1 MKIDLP
7 QGSQKPQ
14 NVTIIQ
20 GFPGLG
26 LVGTITT
33 EYLLDHLDVKKIG
46 SVWFSE
52 MNPMVA
58 IHGSKIVEPFGIF
71 YNKKN
76 NLVILHA
83 LTNVKGVEWKLAEA
97 VCEIAKKL
105 KAKEVISLEG
115 VASESKLDSGIAS
128 ESKFGFDKTYYYS
141 RKSSKKWGKIKGLNQ
156 LNEGIVMGVTA
167 SLLLKLRSTP
177 ISCIFTETTEGL
189 PDSGAAA
196 EIIKVLDKYLNLNV
210 DEKPLIKKAKDFE
223 EKIKSI
229 LKNAERV
236 KKIKDQKQEINYMG

>member
-1 MKIDLP
+1 MKIELT
-7 QGSQKPQ
+7 QKPQ
-14 NVTIIQ
+14 NVTIIE

-58 IHGSKIVEPFGIF
+58 IHGAKIVEPFGIF

-76 NLVILHA
+76 NLIILHA
-83 LTNVKGVEWKLAEA
+83 LTNVKGVEWKLADA
-97 VCEIAKKL
+97 ICEIAKKL
-105 KAKEVISLEG
+105 KAKELISLEG
-115 VASESKLDSGIAS
+115 VASEG
-128 ESKFGFDKTYYYS
+128 
-141 RKSSKKWGKIKGLNQ
+141 KSSPGGTYFYSKKFPKKWGKIGINQ
-156 LNEGIVMGVTA
+156 LDNGIVMGVTA
-167 SLLLKLRSTP
+167 SLLLKLKSIP
-177 ISCIFTETTEGL
+177 VSCIFTETKEGL

-223 EKIKSI
+223 SKIRTI
-229 LKNAERV
+229 IKNAERV
-236 KKIKDQKQEINYMG
+236 KKIKEQKQEINYMG